1 VAPPKR
7 RKKLQ
12 AESFDTASAVPKLS
26 QTPAT
31 PADETLDKAL
41 DLVDALDE
49 PSPAGVG
56 KERSLR
62 LMQARITV
70 HGSVLLASGSGLMP
84 LPLLDAVAVTAVQIR
99 MMKKLAALY
108 DMPFSVGQGRWLIRS
123 LGSYVVNTTSL
134 WGVAG
139 FSKLIPGIGTVLG
152 VTSMTLVAG
161 AFTYAL
167 GGVLIRHFEGEG
179 DLESLNPQEH
189 RTEFRREFNEVVE
202 PKSAHRNPP
211 R

>member
-1 VAPPKR
+1 MAPPKR

-12 AESFDTASAVPKLS
+12 AESFGTASPTPKSS
-26 QTPAT
+26 QSASP
-31 PADETLDKAL
+31 PADEKLDKAL

-49 PSPAGVG
+49 PTPADAGND
-56 KERSLR
+56 RSLR

-70 HGSVLLASGSGLMP
+70 NGSVLLASASGLMP
-84 LPLLDAVAVTAVQIR
+84 LPLLDALAVTAVQIR

-108 DMPFSVGQGRWLIRS
+108 DVPFSVGQGRWLIRS

-134 WGVAG
+134 LGAAR

-152 VTSMTLVAG
+152 VTSMTLIAG

-179 DLESLNPQEH
+179 DMDDLNPHEH
-189 RTEFRREFNEVVE
+189 RTQFRREFSEAAT
-202 PKSAHRNPP
+202 P
-211 R
+211 